1 MKEFNEQEFNK
12 KWEEAPPELHSIAVS
27 LETIGSIK
35 EIAKRF
41 SLNINQMGE
50 LADEIGFVLIGMTH
64 PKEFVAN
71 LETRLAISRE
81 IAGQVAS
88 AVNESI
94 FLKAREAILALHGEK
109 SEGSAT
115 APESA
120 PSKEEILSTIE
131 APELSKSREQALKRT
146 LLVEHQ
152 EIESA
157 EPSRES
163 VLRDLEQPLSEQNSF
178 CPTAPSSIPHSTD
191 LIKKCQTKNMSK
203 I

>member
-64 PKEFVAN
+64 PKDFVTN
-71 LETRLAISRE
+71 LETRLAVSRE

-131 APELSKSREQALKRT
+131 APELSKIEGTSPQKEPS
-146 LLVEHQ
+146 LVEHQ

-163 VLRDLEQPLSEQNSF
+163 VLRDLEQPPASKTRF
-178 CPTAPSSIPHSTD
+178 VPTAPSSIPHSTD
-191 LIKKCQTKNMSK
+191 PYREMPN
-203 I
+203 